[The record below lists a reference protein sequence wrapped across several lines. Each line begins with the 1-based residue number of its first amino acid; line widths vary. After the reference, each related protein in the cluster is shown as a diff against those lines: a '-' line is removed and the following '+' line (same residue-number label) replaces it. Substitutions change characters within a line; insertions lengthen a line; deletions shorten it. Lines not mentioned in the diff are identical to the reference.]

1 MTFTVIFLHS
11 QKEYFEQ
18 MVTWSFFNT
27 RAWSFDADH
36 ATAYTDMWQMKW
48 NYYQQCFPKETL
60 GPVERMSVADMKA
73 RAVWLVSSECIL
85 LSLGT
90 WLIVACRRMN

>member
-1 MTFTVIFLHS
+1 
-11 QKEYFEQ
+11 
-18 MVTWSFFNT
+18 
-27 RAWSFDADH
+27 
-36 ATAYTDMWQMKW
+36 MWQMKW

-60 GPVERMSVADMKA
+60 GPVERIGVADMKA

-85 LSLGT
+85 LSLGR